1 MSGVARSVF
10 GGGKQSSSTRDRT
23 PQELAALRQP
33 FSQVGQ
39 ALLGQGN
46 MDPLQGIPT
55 YQGQFAAGM
64 APNESA
70 LLQQLMG
77 QGQGAQQLI
86 NQTLSGQFLQQGNP
100 FLEQAIQA
108 AQRPTLQGLEE
119 MLSRTLPGRFTQAG
133 QFVQPEGSSPFDRA
147 AAIATRGAADA
158 MGDIATNMGF
168 ASHEAERGRMQE
180 AIQLDQQQLQSTI
193 QNLQAQ
199 ALPRMIEQLGL
210 DRGLQEFDQRVNR
223 LLQTLQIITGAPLV
237 NLGTESRGSNQGPMM
252 SPIGTSPITLFS

>member
-1 MSGVARSVF
+1 MSGVARTVF
-10 GGGKQSSSTRDRT
+10 GGGKETSKAKDQT
-23 PQELAALRQP
+23 PQELRALRQP

-77 QGQGAQQLI
+77 QGQGSQQLI
-86 NQTLSGQFLQQGNP
+86 DQTLSGQFLQQGNP

-119 MLSRTLPGRFTQAG
+119 LLSRVLPGRFTQAG
-133 QFVQPEGSSPFDRA
+133 QFVQPQGSSPFDRA
-147 AAIATRGAADA
+147 AAIATRGTADA

-180 AIQLDQQQLQSTI
+180 TIQLDQQQMQTTL

-210 DRGLQEFDQRVNR
+210 DRGLQEFDQRMAR
-223 LLQTLQIITGAPLV
+223 LLQTLQVITGAPLV
-237 NLGTESRGSNQGPMM
+237 NLGTESKGTTQEPMM
-252 SPIGTSPITLFS
+252 EPLEAAMFIPG

>member
-1 MSGVARSVF
+1 MSGVARTVF
-10 GGGKQSSSTRDRT
+10 GGGTQTSSTRDRT
-23 PQELAALRQP
+23 PRELRELRQP

-46 MDPLQGIPT
+46 MDPLAGIPT

-64 APNESA
+64 APNEA
-70 LLQQLMG
+70 LLLQQLMG
-77 QGQGAQQLI
+77 QGQGSQQLLD
-86 NQTLSGQFLQQGNP
+86 QTMGGDFLQQGNP

-119 MLSRTLPGRFTQAG
+119 VLSRVLPGRFTQAG
-133 QFVQPEGSSPFDRA
+133 QFVQPQGSSPFDRA

-180 AIQLDQQQLQSTI
+180 AIQLDQQQLQTTL

-210 DRGLQEFDQRVNR
+210 DRGLQEFDQRMNR
-223 LLQTLQIITGAPLV
+223 LLQTLQVITGAPLV
-237 NLGTESRGSNQGPMM
+237 NLGGESRGTTQGAMM
-252 SPIGTSPITLFS
+252 QPIGTAPISLFS